1 MNLVDLV
8 VVQREPGDLVE
19 GGEGAVQQDADVV
32 LAEVEVL
39 QLPGVAEGKARHL
52 AQPVVGQ
59 HQVLQLG
66 VRERV
71 GAEGL
76 EIWKQ

>member
-39 QLPGVAEGKARHL
+39 ELAGVAQRQARHR
-52 AQPVVGQ
+52 AQLVVGQ
-59 HQVLQLG
+59 HEVLQLG
-66 VRERV
+66 VRQRV
-71 GAEGL
+71 GTQTL
-76 EIWKQ
+76 QI